1 MNWIILNFD
10 EFINTHMRLRM
21 HRLNLCISIGDL
33 VRPLHKNHFFFF
45 LKNLSLTNYSIYY
58 VSKKKIQ
65 FDSLI
70 MLQKI
75 FQRLY
80 DILDFLNLIL
90 ELCLSQKAIFK

>member
-1 MNWIILNFD
+1 M
-10 EFINTHMRLRM
+10 
-21 HRLNLCISIGDL
+21 
-33 VRPLHKNHFFFF
+33 
-45 LKNLSLTNYSIYY
+45 
-58 VSKKKIQ
+58 KIQ